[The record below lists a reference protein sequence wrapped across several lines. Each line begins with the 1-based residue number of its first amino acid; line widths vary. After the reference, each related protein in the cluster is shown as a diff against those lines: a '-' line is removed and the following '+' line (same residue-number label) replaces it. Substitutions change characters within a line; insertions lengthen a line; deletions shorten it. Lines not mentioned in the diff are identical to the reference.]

1 MIMIQMMR
9 AADTREKPVA
19 QSLIY
24 KTCHIQTRG
33 VISNMKQLLS
43 MTFAVFVLFLASGS
57 LSASQDNIND
67 HASLGNIKTGKG
79 VFLVDIGDAKKLNF
93 YLEVIQGTYK
103 GMKAQ
108 GVEPDFILVYIGPSV
123 KYLSS
128 APSSEIEQEAGG
140 ILLEIESNVEALA
153 ELGIKQEV
161 CAVATRVFGIDN
173 NSILPGM
180 TLVGDGFISLIGYQA
195 QGYHLVPVF

>member
-1 MIMIQMMR
+1 M
-9 AADTREKPVA
+9 KN
-19 QSLIY
+19 LIL
-24 KTCHIQTRG
+24 KT
-33 VISNMKQLLS
+33 
-43 MTFAVFVLFLASGS
+43 
-57 LSASQDNIND
+57 LSALLLVLAISAV
-67 HASLGNIKTGKG
+67 HAAETVIDDRSSLGDLKVGKG

-103 GMKAQ
+103 SMKAQ
-108 GVEPDFILVYIGPSV
+108 SVEPDFILVYIGPSV

-128 APSSEIEQEAGG
+128 APSSDTEQEAGG
-140 ILLEIESNVEALA
+140 ILLEIESNVEVLA

-173 NSILPGM
+173 NTIFPGL
-180 TLVGDGFISLIGYQA
+180 TLVGDGFISLIGYQS